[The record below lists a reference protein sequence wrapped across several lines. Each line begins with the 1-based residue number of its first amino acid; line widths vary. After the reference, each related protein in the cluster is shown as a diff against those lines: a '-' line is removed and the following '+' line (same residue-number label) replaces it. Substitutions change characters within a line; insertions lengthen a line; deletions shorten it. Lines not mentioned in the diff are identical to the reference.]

1 MSDKKKDAGGITPD
15 ILGPTYQAGK
25 PDAPDDWRGKLR
37 NRQEMLGYLKTACR
51 YWYSDDWYGSER
63 RKTKA

>member
-1 MSDKKKDAGGITPD
+1 MSGENKKNGADAPGV
-15 ILGPTYQAGK
+15 LGPTYEAGK
-25 PDAPDDWRGKLR
+25 PDAPDDWRKKLR
-37 NRQEMLGYLKTACR
+37 SREEMLGYLKTACR

>member
-1 MSDKKKDAGGITPD
+1 MSEEEKGARKGPAGL
-15 ILGPTYQAGK
+15 LGPTYEAGK
-25 PDAPDDWRGKLR
+25 PEAPDDWRKKLR
-37 NRQEMLGYLKTACR
+37 NREEMLGYLKTACR